1 MYLRVSDSDLD
12 LSETKYESD
21 SIESQ
26 RILVLNYISNHP
38 ELIGEVK
45 EYADD
50 GYTGVNFN
58 RPGFQAMI
66 NDVKKGSIDTIVT
79 KDLSRLGR
87 EYIGMGDFLEQIFP
101 LHEVRVIAINS
112 HYDSKNHEGDVAG
125 IDSAITN
132 LVNSL
137 YSRDLSQKRKTTNKI
152 RWANGT
158 VKATVVPYGYD
169 KDPDTNEWVIDEYSG
184 PVVKQIFELAAE
196 GLSVTK
202 IANKLNE
209 QKILTPGLYNKKK
222 HNYKYT
228 FTVSAKEN
236 IWAGYK
242 VRAILNREEYL
253 GFFIVHKK
261 ETDDVEIGKE
271 RLVPKSEWIYLPD
284 HHPAIITKELYDSAH
299 TFMKKGV
306 KHKTHKNSNYLLR
319 NKLRCG
325 NCRLHMAYSKN
336 VGDDKCYCR
345 HKKEIGSHAGCN
357 DKLFNYR
364 IIEENVYKSIVVNI
378 EKLREIDKEINKVI
392 QKEMPEK
399 KDVLEKLEIQIDILK
414 GRKLRQYEEYA
425 DGKMTMEHYK
435 AGNEKITEEI
445 ASITDQIT
453 EIRKQISEDKSLSME
468 VKLRSKLADEV
479 VTENNN
485 SGKLTQELVDM
496 FINTVYV
503 HDEDRLEIE
512 YTFDDIMD
520 RAKERFDDITKINLD
535 V

>member
-1 MYLRVSDSDLD
+1 MNIAMYLRVSDSDLD

-58 RPGFQAMI
+58 RPGFQEML
-66 NDVKKGSIDTIVT
+66 NDVKKGIIDTIVT

-87 EYIGMGDFLEQIFP
+87 EYIGLGDFLEQIFP

-137 YSRDLSQKRKTTNKI
+137 YSRDISQKRKTTNKI

-196 GLSVTK
+196 GLSATK

-209 QKILTPGLYNKKK
+209 QKILPPGLYNKKK

-284 HHPAIITKELYDSAH
+284 HHPAIITKELYDAAH
-299 TFMKKGV
+299 AFMKKGV
-306 KHKTHKNSNYLLR
+306 SHKTHKNRNYLLR

-325 NCRLHMAYSKN
+325 NCRLHMAYSMN
-336 VGDDKCYCR
+336 VGADKCYCR
-345 HKKEIGSHAGCN
+345 HKKEIGSYAGCN
-357 DKLFNYR
+357 DRLFNYR
-364 IIEENVYKSIVVNI
+364 IIEENVYKSLVANL
-378 EKLREIDKEINKVI
+378 EKLRELDKGINKVI
-392 QKEMPEK
+392 QKEIPEK
-399 KDVLEKLEIQIDILK
+399 KDVLGKLEIQIDILK
-414 GRKLRQYEEYA
+414 GRKIRQYEEYA
-425 DGKMTMEHYK
+425 EGKMSVELYK
-435 AGNEKITEEI
+435 AENEKITEEI

-453 EIRKQISEDKSLSME
+453 EIRKQIGEDKSLSME
-468 VKLRSKLADEV
+468 VNLRSKLADEV
-479 VTENNN
+479 VTEKNN
-485 SGKLTQELVDM
+485 SGKLTQKLVDM

-520 RAKERFDDITKINLD
+520 RAMDRFDDS
-535 V
+535 VW